1 MYEKILRRAYRAAL
15 RTIAQSSRAVN
26 KPDISQV
33 ININVIINEK
43 IKIIAENLP

>member
-15 RTIAQSSRAVN
+15 KTIAQSSRAVN

-33 ININVIINEK
+33 INIAVIIKEK
-43 IKIIAENLP
+43 IKSIAKNLP